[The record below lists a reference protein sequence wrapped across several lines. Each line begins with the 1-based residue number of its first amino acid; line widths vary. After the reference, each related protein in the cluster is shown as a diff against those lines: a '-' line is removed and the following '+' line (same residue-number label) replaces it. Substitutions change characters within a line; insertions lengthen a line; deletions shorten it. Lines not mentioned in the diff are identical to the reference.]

1 MPESPVR
8 KKVVNKYW
16 EDDEAAFMAYL
27 QRHLIKKDTEFD
39 DPTTIAAPRQHEGQ
53 LHLAVTTTCTKY
65 KYEDASS
72 DTENIARRFI
82 TLVGQARAA
91 GGFVA
96 PKDQN
101 GVARNGAEQAYY
113 KNRALEA
120 LALELTTTYN
130 TAHGTSFVFSD
141 FVCRGFVCELACF

>member
-1 MPESPVR
+1 M
-8 KKVVNKYW
+8 
-16 EDDEAAFMAYL
+16 

-39 DPTTIAAPRQHEGQ
+39 NPTTVAPPRQHDGQ
-53 LHLAVTTTCTKY
+53 SYLIVTTTYTKY
-65 KYEDASS
+65 KCEDASL
-72 DTENIARRFI
+72 DTENITHHFI

-101 GVARNGAEQAYY
+101 GVARSGAEQAYY

-120 LALELTTTYN
+120 LAVELMLTYN
-130 TAHGTSFVFSD
+130 AARGTNFVFAD
-141 FVCRGFVCELACF
+141 FVNRGFVCELACF

>member
-1 MPESPVR
+1 MPESPVC

-27 QRHLIKKDTEFD
+27 QHHLIKKDTEFD
-39 DPTTIAAPRQHEGQ
+39 DPTMIASPRQHDGQ
-53 LHLAVTTTCTKY
+53 LYLVVTMTYTKY

-72 DTENIARRFI
+72 DTENITCRFI

-113 KNRALEA
+113 KNRALET
-120 LALELTTTYN
+120 LAMELTSTYN
-130 TAHGTSFVFSD
+130 AAHGTTFVFAD
-141 FVCRGFVCELACF
+141 FVSRGFVYELACF

>member
-27 QRHLIKKDTEFD
+27 QHHLIKKDTELD
-39 DPTTIAAPRQHEGQ
+39 DPTTIAPPRQHDGQ
-53 LHLAVTTTCTKY
+53 FYLAVTTTYTKY
-65 KYEDASS
+65 KYKDASL
-72 DTENIARRFI
+72 DTENITHRFI

-91 GGFVA
+91 GGFVV
-96 PKDQN
+96 PKDQS
-101 GVARNGAEQAYY
+101 GVAQNGAEQAHY

-120 LALELTTTYN
+120 LAMELTSTYN
-130 TAHGTSFVFSD
+130 VAHGTNFVFAD
-141 FVCRGFVCELACF
+141 FVSRGFVCELACF

>member
-8 KKVVNKYW
+8 KKVVNKHW

-27 QRHLIKKDTEFD
+27 QRHWIKKDTEFD
-39 DPTTIAAPRQHEGQ
+39 DPTTIAPPRQHDGQ
-53 LHLAVTTTCTKY
+53 LYLVVTTTYTKY

-72 DTENIARRFI
+72 DTENITRRFI

-101 GVARNGAEQAYY
+101 GVAR
-113 KNRALEA
+113 
-120 LALELTTTYN
+120 
-130 TAHGTSFVFSD
+130 S
-141 FVCRGFVCELACF
+141 

>member
-1 MPESPVR
+1 M
-8 KKVVNKYW
+8 
-16 EDDEAAFMAYL
+16 

-39 DPTTIAAPRQHEGQ
+39 NPTTIAPPCQHDGQ
-53 LHLAVTTTCTKY
+53 SYLVVTTTYTKY

-72 DTENIARRFI
+72 DTENITRCFI

-101 GVARNGAEQAYY
+101 GVARNGAEQAHY

-120 LALELTTTYN
+120 LALELTSTYN
-130 TAHGTSFVFSD
+130 VAHGTTFVFAN
-141 FVCRGFVCELACF
+141 FVSRGFVCELACF

>member
-39 DPTTIAAPRQHEGQ
+39 DPTTIAPACQHDGQ
-53 LHLAVTTTCTKY
+53 AYLVAMTTYTKY

-72 DTENIARRFI
+72 DTENITRHFI

-101 GVARNGAEQAYY
+101 GVAQSGAKQAHY

-120 LALELTTTYN
+120 LAMELTLTYN
-130 TAHGTSFVFSD
+130 VAHGTNFVFAE
-141 FVCRGFVCELACF
+141 FVTRGFVCELACF